1 MKVTGMYSVSVRS
14 TYEVNGKTLAYDT
27 TNNIKID
34 CDVLFG
40 SDVADTVSRKVMYSL
55 DAFVTGGSEFVRS
68 KDFVLAHS
76 QILQEIEKKPIDE
89 GFTQIFQSGHGNV
102 TINSIIGYY

>member
-1 MKVTGMYSVSVRS
+1 MTRDKFLSLGVGKEYSFTHRVAQS
-14 TYEVNGKTLAYDT
+14 TIKF
-27 TNNIKID
+27 KID

-40 SDVADTVSRKVMYSL
+40 SDVADTVSRKVMY
-55 DAFVTGGSEFVRS
+55 DIGAFATGGQEFLRS

-102 TINSIIGYY
+102 EIISIIAYY

>member
-1 MKVTGMYSVSVRS
+1 MKVTGMYSVSLRQ
-14 TYEVNGKTLAYDT
+14 TYEVNDKSMEYRS
-27 TNNIKID
+27 NHNIKID

-40 SDVADTVSRKVMYSL
+40 SDVADTVSRKVMY
-55 DAFVTGGSEFVRS
+55 DIGAFATGGQEFLRS

-102 TINSIIGYY
+102 EIISISAYY